1 MITED
6 GASFLQTLI
15 DTSQFITDSSL
26 TEKGYQTADQVNT
39 LINQALGVI
48 ENGTY

>member
-1 MITED
+1 MNTAISNAFNNSGFQTE
-6 GASFLQTLI
+6 
-15 DTSQFITDSSL
+15 
-26 TEKGYQTADQVNT
+26 EQVNT